1 MMGENIMKLRT
12 KILLIAL
19 LPVILLGIGIFI
31 LAADRTANGIYD
43 QAYAGMQAA
52 SLAVRDIFEIGNEGE
67 YHVDAQGDL
76 WKGTSLNISQSTG
89 IVDHIK
95 ENTGMDVTIYWG
107 GTRILTSIQN
117 QQGER
122 QTQSQAGSA
131 IIQKVLQNGEY
142 YFSRD
147 IEILGKKYVACYA
160 PFYQE
165 NTKDPVG
172 MVFLGVPR
180 ENVSAIINQIRMQM
194 MVVIF
199 IALVLTAILITGLV
213 KRIVNAL
220 NAGMGLLQKI
230 SEGDL
235 TADADA
241 ALLNRKDEI
250 GLLGKEILLMRDRLF
265 EIVDMLRKKSV
276 LLDRESDTLSKRSQ
290 AILTAMQ
297 DLERAAQEMS
307 LSCTSQADNANIAN
321 SDVSAMG
328 EMIDSNTMQVQHMH
342 HISRKIQL
350 VSNQTADELKDL
362 TDKMDMVRSSI
373 HYLEQQTSLTKDSV
387 DQIGSATDLIAAIA
401 SQTRLLSLNASIE
414 SARAGE
420 MGNGFSVVASEIQK
434 LSIQANKS
442 VEDIRIMV
450 ESLTENS
457 TKAMQRMSEVR
468 TVIDNQEENIKKTG
482 EIFETV
488 TDNIHQSTNHIDNIM
503 EHADELDTVRAN
515 MVASAQNSA
524 AAAQEN
530 AASIQEIMA
539 SVASVYEELALITD
553 KTKALGGLSSELKKG
568 IGLFLSD

>member
-1 MMGENIMKLRT
+1 
-12 KILLIAL
+12 
-19 LPVILLGIGIFI
+19 
-31 LAADRTANGIYD
+31 
-43 QAYAGMQAA
+43 MQAA

-67 YHVDAQGDL
+67 YHVDAQGEL
-76 WKGTSLNISQSTG
+76 WKGTNLNISQSTG

-147 IEILGKKYVACYA
+147 IEILGKKYVAC
-160 PFYQE
+160 
-165 NTKDPVG
+165 
-172 MVFLGVPR
+172 
-180 ENVSAIINQIRMQM
+180 
-194 MVVIF
+194 
-199 IALVLTAILITGLV
+199 LITGLV

-276 LLDRESDTLSKRSQ
+276 LLDQESDTLSKRSQ

-342 HISRKIQL
+342 HISREIQL

-457 TKAMQRMSEVR
+457 TKAMQRMAEVR

-553 KTKALGGLSSELKKG
+553 KTKALGGLSSELKKS
-568 IGLFLSD
+568 IGFFLSD